1 MNTSVTLLAS
11 CTTSTPTDIS
21 GVNIH
26 DYKILFLSAGTT
38 RGNYCSN
45 IAFSCLIPDY
55 IIALHCVCFNTSGA
69 VVGGADAD
77 FYSSKLS
84 ARNTTYPAYLY
95 GIN

>member
-11 CTTSTPTDIS
+11 CTTSTPTDFS

-26 DYKILFLSAGTT
+26 DYKILFLSAGTSH
-38 RGNYCSN
+38 GNYCSN
-45 IAFSCLIPDY
+45 VAFSCLVPDY
-55 IIALHCVCFNTSGA
+55 ILGLHCVCFNTSGT

-77 FYSSKLS
+77 FYGSKLS